1 MKILIDTNV
10 LIDYIAY
17 REPLCDKELG
27 KTLNRKS
34 VYGIIE

>member
-10 LIDYIAY
+10 LIDYIAN

-27 KTLNRKS
+27 KTLNSKS
-34 VYGIIE
+34 VSGIIE